1 MVVIWSNEETQK
13 ELAISVKE
21 QKLPPSPSHT
31 TCGLISNITL
41 NMIKAKDPISFYTV
55 NYNNLFLKKKF
66 LQTRR
71 RVVHLSIKRG
81 K

>member
-55 NYNNLFLKKKF
+55 NYNNLFLKKKNCK
-66 LQTRR
+66 
-71 RVVHLSIKRG
+71 HGGELSIFPLREEK
-81 K
+81 